1 MKNPLL
7 IEIGLEELPPLLIK
21 HLSETF
27 CDSIKKRLASL
38 GYETGGSK
46 SYGTPRRIACVIEGI
61 PEKQNSKEILKR
73 GPGFNRAF
81 DADGNPTKAALGFA
95 QSCGVDLKE
104 LERFETKDGVWLAHR
119 TTVEGGYLIDD
130 IPQVVDQ
137 TLKKIPLPRKMRWG
151 DGDEEFIRPI
161 RWVTVFHGDKLAKG
175 KVFNIDIG
183 NFTYGHRHMGGA
195 KLALPNVNDYSQ
207 ILKDNYV
214 ICDFDERKKTILAEV
229 HKLAGEHNCK
239 PIVSE
244 NLLEEVCSLVEW
256 PRAIL
261 GTFDES
267 FLTLPEEVIM
277 STMQDHQKYF
287 PLRDD
292 SGDLKNAF
300 ITIANIE
307 SRKEDIV
314 RKGNE
319 RVITPRL
326 EDAKFFYQQDI
337 KTPLLERYQ
346 RLAGVVFE
354 RRLGSLLE
362 KSERIA
368 KITQAIC
375 TQFNAREEVCR
386 LAAKASRCDLTTD
399 MVREFPGLQG
409 IMGGCYASLKPET
422 AQIEETIRYF
432 YHPRFANDRL
442 PSTTE
447 GQCLSFADKLDT
459 VVGICGIGL
468 KPTGD
473 KDPFALRR
481 AAIGLI
487 RILLEKK
494 IDIDLNHAIEI
505 AAKSYERS
513 QLIPETLAVSSQ
525 FIFDRMK
532 GYLADK
538 GVKSS
543 VSRAVFASESLS
555 PLDLSH
561 RIDAIQSFSKLPQ
574 AADLIASHKRIS
586 NILKKKEEAK
596 LLSKPRKDL
605 LEMPAEIALVEYY
618 EELQQTTNVL
628 YGQKDYQQYLI
639 EIAGCKTHID
649 RFFDEVKVIT
659 DNKEIT
665 ENRLSIM
672 NEANELLCRIGDLTH
687 LDLN

>member
-7 IEIGLEELPPLLIK
+7 IEIGLEELPPLLVN

-27 CDSIKKRLASL
+27 CDSIKERLASL
-38 GYETGGSK
+38 GYETGDSK

-61 PEKQNSKEILKR
+61 PETQKSKEILRR
-73 GPGFNRAF
+73 GPGVNSAF
-81 DADGNPTKAALGFA
+81 DANGNPTRAALGFA
-95 QSCGVDLKE
+95 QSCGVDVKE

-119 TTVEGGYLIDD
+119 TTIQGGHLIDD
-130 IPQVVDQ
+130 IPEAVNQ

-161 RWVTVFHGDKLAKG
+161 RWATILHGDKLAKG
-175 KVFNIDIG
+175 KVFNIDISS
-183 NFTYGHRHMGGA
+183 FTYGHRHMGGG
-195 KLALPNVNDYSQ
+195 KVALSTVNSYSQ
-207 ILKDNYV
+207 TLKDNYV
-214 ICDFDERKKTILAEV
+214 ICDFDERKKTILNQV
-229 HKLAGEHNCK
+229 HKLAEELNCK
-239 PIVSE
+239 PVVSE

-256 PRAIL
+256 PQAII

-267 FLTLPEEVIM
+267 FLTLPQEVIM
-277 STMQDHQKYF
+277 STMQGHQKYF
-287 PLRDD
+287 PLRDN

-307 SRKEDIV
+307 SRKKEIV
-314 RKGNE
+314 KKGNE

-337 KTPLLERYQ
+337 KTPLLERYE
-346 RLAGVVFE
+346 RLGGVVFE

-362 KSERIA
+362 KSERID
-368 KITQAIC
+368 KITQATC
-375 TQFNAREEVCR
+375 TQFSARGEICS
-386 LAAKASRCDLTTD
+386 LGAKASRCDLTTD
-399 MVREFPGLQG
+399 MVREFPELQG

-432 YHPRFANDRL
+432 YHPRFANDGL
-442 PSTTE
+442 PPTTE
-447 GQCLSFADKLDT
+447 GQCLAFADKLDT
-459 VVGICGIGL
+459 IVGICGIGL

-487 RILLEKK
+487 RILVEKE
-494 IDIDLNHAIEI
+494 IDIDLNSAIEI
-505 AAKSYERS
+505 AIKGYERT

-532 GYLADK
+532 GYLAEK
-538 GVKSS
+538 GIKSS

-555 PLDLSH
+555 PLDISH
-561 RIDAIQSFSKLPQ
+561 RIDAIQSFTELSQ
-574 AADLIASHKRIS
+574 AADLVASHKRIS
-586 NILKKKEEAK
+586 NILKKKKEAK
-596 LLSKPRKDL
+596 ILPKPKKKL
-605 LEMPAEIALVEYY
+605 LEIPAEIALVEYY
-618 EELQQTTNVL
+618 EELQQTTNTL
-628 YGQKDYQQYLI
+628 YQQKDYQQYLI

-649 RFFDEVKVIT
+649 RFFDEVKIIT
-659 DNKEIT
+659 DNKEMT

-672 NEANELLCRIGDLTH
+672 NEANELFCKIGDLTH